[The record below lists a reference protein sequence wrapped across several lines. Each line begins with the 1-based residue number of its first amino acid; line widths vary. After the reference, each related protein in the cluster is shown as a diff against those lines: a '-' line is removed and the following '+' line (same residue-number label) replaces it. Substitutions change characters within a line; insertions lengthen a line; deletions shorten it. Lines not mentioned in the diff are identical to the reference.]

1 MMIQKTIA
9 ILLSLIIPFGGM
21 LMITSCEEKNEN
33 ITLSLVTTP
42 MSENDYISKIP
53 YVVENCDSCFFT
65 PTTQLSPALAKTA
78 IVLSS
83 SAYDRQITKENLK
96 SLGFTNIRSFN
107 YDIDYDENAVGITFG
122 VKYIKNTPVIAIVM
136 RGTLA
141 KEWHSNFDIGEDAKD
156 TLVHK
161 GFYTASEISMELLN
175 EYKTEENIDNADCR
189 YFVTG
194 HSRGGAVA
202 NLLAKELIDSSSP
215 DFVYAYTF
223 ASPNTTL
230 DENVHNSEY
239 SGIYN
244 FVNCE
249 DFIAFVPLESWGFQ
263 KYGTTKYLLTS
274 SDDEN
279 YSEKLELVK
288 EKYETYRKRELKTYN
303 GTEKLQKF
311 LNSAHKLAPTVD
323 DYYNKKY
330 EILGDEMS
338 VYEFMDTIA
347 QLINNENILNN
358 ALMILNCDGTAFE
371 DIKNFMMLGMDSDTA
386 LIPDY
391 DNSLISYTHSAESY
405 LCYLEVFLSDI

>member
-1 MMIQKTIA
+1 MMIKKTVA

-21 LMITSCEEKNEN
+21 LMITSCQKKNES

-42 MSENDYISKIP
+42 MSENDYTSKIP
-53 YVVENCDSCFFT
+53 YSIESCDECFFK
-65 PTTQLSPALAKTA
+65 PTTQLSPTLAKTA

-83 SAYDRQITKENLK
+83 SAYDRHITKENLK
-96 SLGFTNIRSFN
+96 SLGFSKIRSFN
-107 YDIDYDENAVGITFG
+107 YDIDYDENAVGVTFG
-122 VKYIKNTPVIAIVM
+122 VKYIENIPVIAIVM

-141 KEWHSNFDIGEDAKD
+141 KEWHSNFDIGEDARE

-161 GFYTASEISMELLN
+161 GFENASQISMQLLN
-175 EYKTEENIDNADCR
+175 DYKSEENIENENCR

-202 NLLAKELIDSSSP
+202 NLLSKKLIDTSSAS
-215 DFVYAYTF
+215 FVYAYTF

-263 KYGTTKYLLTS
+263 KYGTTKYLLTN
-274 SDDEN
+274 SDDEE
-279 YSEKLELVK
+279 YKAKLELVK
-288 EKYETYRKRELKTYN
+288 EKYKTYRKRELRTYN
-303 GTEKLQKF
+303 GTDKLQKF
-311 LNSAHKLAPTVD
+311 LNSAHKLAPTVE

-347 QLINNENILNN
+347 QLLNNENILTNG
-358 ALMILNCDGTAFE
+358 LMILNCDGTAFE
-371 DIKNFMMLGMDSDTA
+371 DIRNFMMLGMDDDTA
-386 LIPDY
+386 LVPDY

-405 LCYLEVFLSDI
+405 LCYLEVFLSDM